1 MHKIKASY
9 LLAALPFISTE
20 ETRHYLNGVF
30 IEPLPE
36 GEGVAVVATDGHTL
50 FAARDAD
57 GVAPGP
63 AIFPVSPHLS
73 AACRAKRERSTI
85 GYGERFVFFE
95 NNQWQVAYWN
105 KGEDG
110 TENFTPTAIGF
121 AKPIDG
127 TFLEWRRV
135 ITFKNSDPS
144 TVAPF
149 HPTKLVQMNVAAKAL
164 GCVAVIFKQ
173 HGDAPS
179 LVTFSG
185 VDDAF
190 ALIMSKHGDTDR
202 DKTAWAVASG

>member
-57 GVAPGP
+57 GVAPDP
-63 AIFPVSPHLS
+63 AIFPVSKELA
-73 AACRAKRERSTI
+73 AACRAKKSRWE
-85 GYGERFVFFE
+85 GERCVIFE
-95 NNQWQVAYWN
+95 NGQWQVGTWG
-105 KGEDG
+105 GETMGD
-110 TENFTPTAIGF
+110 FTPTAIGF

-164 GCVAVIFKQ
+164 GCAAVIFKQ